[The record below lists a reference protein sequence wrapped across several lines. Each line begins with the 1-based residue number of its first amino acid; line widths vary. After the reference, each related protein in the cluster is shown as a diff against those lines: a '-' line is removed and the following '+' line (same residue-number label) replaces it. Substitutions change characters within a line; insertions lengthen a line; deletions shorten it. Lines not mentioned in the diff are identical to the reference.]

1 MILNVRTGQNSGL
14 ASALS
19 NGLPVTNGI
28 TMKQPKRLSFSI
40 FLLALAVWLPA
51 APVQAD
57 VFKCTD
63 NEGHITYS
71 NVVTKNC
78 KALSLDPL
86 PATSS
91 ASNAKAN
98 SAVKNPSPATFPKV
112 DESTQKVRD
121 TDRRRILEN
130 ELATEQ
136 KNLEEAKKQ
145 VLEQEAVR
153 MGDER
158 NYQKVL
164 DRVQPFK
171 DKVALHERNIVAIKK
186 EIANLR

>member
-1 MILNVRTGQNSGL
+1 
-14 ASALS
+14 
-19 NGLPVTNGI
+19 
-28 TMKQPKRLSFSI
+28 MKQPTSLPFSI
-40 FLLALAVWLPA
+40 FFLALAVWLPV
-51 APVQAD
+51 APARAD
-57 VFKCTD
+57 IFKCLD
-63 NEGHITYS
+63 SEGHITYT
-71 NVVTKNC
+71 NTTTKNC
-78 KALSLDPL
+78 KTLSLDPL
-86 PATSS
+86 PSTPAAKGS
-91 ASNAKAN
+91 AAA
-98 SAVKNPSPATFPKV
+98 KNPSPATFPKV
-112 DESTQKVRD
+112 DESTQKARD

-130 ELATEQ
+130 ELTTEQ